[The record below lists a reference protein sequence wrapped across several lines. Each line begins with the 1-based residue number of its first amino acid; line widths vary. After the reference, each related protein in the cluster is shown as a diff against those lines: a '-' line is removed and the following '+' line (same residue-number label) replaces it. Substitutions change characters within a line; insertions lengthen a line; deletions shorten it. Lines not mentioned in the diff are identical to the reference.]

1 MAGTIRKYQKKNNL
15 FRRRK
20 SRYFNCFSF
29 KLSLKMLD
37 LKTERDKLSNTSE
50 ELVRLSEEVN
60 QMRKSFEK
68 FEKPM

>member
-1 MAGTIRKYQKKNNL
+1 
-15 FRRRK
+15 
-20 SRYFNCFSF
+20 
-29 KLSLKMLD
+29 MLD